1 MIEQFHWIRPL
12 WLLGIPAVILL
23 WLWIRRRGLS
33 ALSPWHRWVDPE
45 LHAVVIGEGET
56 QSPVVRQWI
65 ALAAALLCVVALAG
79 PSWERIA
86 MPVQRG
92 DDALVIA
99 LDLSRSMDATDI
111 APSRLARARLKL
123 LDILAER
130 KDGET
135 ALVVFS
141 ANAFVV
147 SPLTSDGGT
156 VASQVLALD
165 SSLMPTRGSYPES
178 GITKSLQLLR
188 QAEVQ
193 SGAVLLITDGGNL
206 DPAIEAARAL
216 AAEGHTLS
224 VLGVGTLEGGPIPE
238 TRGGFVTDTRGT
250 IALPKLD
257 AGGLGRLA
265 SAGRGRFVNMSN
277 NNDDIEKLGLTERA
291 RRVASSARET
301 DRLEIEQWRDV
312 GPWVLLLCLPLVAWS
327 VRRHLVLAP
336 LLVLLAFRPEPALA
350 WSPTDWFLTDDQRGQ
365 KALQAGDATRATSLF
380 DDTEWKATAAYR
392 AGDFARSAEL
402 WAGMENADGLYNRGT
417 ALAQAGQIE
426 AAIAALRES
435 LALDPSHEDA
445 QHNLH
450 LLESLQNAADQ
461 QAGQGQSS
469 EDNAQSETG
478 QNQQG
483 QNQTE
488 SDGQSAGEDAAQQT
502 ADGNSEPQTSPDRKP
517 NEQEAK
523 DIAELMQ
530 ALREAEENGDDA
542 AREQAAAALREAQ
555 DNQESEQSLQQW
567 LRRVPDDPGGL
578 LRAKFRRQYQRR
590 RTDQDGNM
598 LWPDDRG
605 EPW

>member
-1 MIEQFHWIRPL
+1 MIEQFHWIRPA
-12 WLLGIPAVILL
+12 WLIGVPLALIV
-23 WLWIRRRGLS
+23 WWWMRRRGIG
-33 ALSPWHRWVDPE
+33 AVSPWHRWVDPE
-45 LHAVVIGEGET
+45 LHTAVIGAGET
-56 QSPVVRQWI
+56 STRAPGNWI
-65 ALAAALLCVVALAG
+65 ALVAALLAVTALAG
-79 PSWERIA
+79 PSWERVSL
-86 MPVQRG
+86 PVQRG

-99 LDLSRSMDATDI
+99 LDLSRSMDATDV

-165 SSLMPTRGSYPES
+165 SNLMPTRGSYPES
-178 GITKSLQLLR
+178 GITKALQLLQ

-193 SGAVLLITDGGNL
+193 RGAVLLITDGGNL
-206 DPAIEAARAL
+206 DPAVEAAEAF
-216 AAEGHTLS
+216 ADAGHTLS

-238 TRGGFVTDTRGT
+238 PRGGFVTDTRGT

-257 AGGLGRLA
+257 ARGLGRLA
-265 SAGRGRFVNMSN
+265 SAGRGRFVSMSN
-277 NNDDIEKLGLTERA
+277 NNDDIEKLGLSAGA
-291 RRVASSARET
+291 RQSASSARES
-301 DRLEIEQWRDV
+301 DRLEIERWRDL
-312 GPWVLLLCLPLVAWS
+312 GPWVLVLSLPLIAWS
-327 VRRHLVLAP
+327 VRRHLVFAP
-336 LLVLLAFRPEPALA
+336 LLVFLVFLPQPVLA
-350 WSPTDWFLTDDQRGQ
+350 WSPADWFMTSDQRGQ
-365 KALQAGDATRATSLF
+365 RALAQGDAERAASLF
-380 DDTEWKATAAYR
+380 ADPDWKATAAYR
-392 AGDFARSAEL
+392 AGDFTGSAQL
-402 WAGMENADGLYNRGT
+402 WAESDGADGLYNRGT
-417 ALAQAGQIE
+417 ALAQSGQINE
-426 AAIAALRES
+426 AISALRAAVE
-435 LALDPSHEDA
+435 LDPSHEDA

-450 LLESLQNAADQ
+450 LLESLQNASDQ
-461 QAGQGQSS
+461 QSGAGQSS
-469 EDNAQSETG
+469 EDSSESESD
-478 QNQQG
+478 QNEQG
-483 QNQTE
+483 QNDAE
-488 SDGQSAGEDAAQQT
+488 AAGQSAGETTEQQS
-502 ADGNSEPQTSPDRKP
+502 ADGNAQPQPSPDRPP
-517 NEQEAK
+517 NEQEAT

-530 ALREAEENGDDA
+530 ALREAEMNGDDE

-555 DNQESEQSLQQW
+555 ESQESEQSLQQW